1 MNYIVLD
8 LEWNQCPF
16 GKTREDRRLPF
27 EIIEIGAVK
36 LNEKKEI
43 VDTFHELIKPVVYR
57 QIHFRTREIINLS
70 MKDLDRG
77 RPFPEAV
84 TDFLAWCG
92 GNACFCTWGTLDLT
106 ELQRNLTYYNMDG
119 LIATPLFY
127 ADVQKLFAIAFEE
140 RRTRRALQW
149 AVEYLKIAEDGD
161 FHEALMDAVY
171 TARVLKFIPQEV
183 ISRNYSVDYYRTP
196 KGREDELKIRYDTY
210 EKYITRGFPTKE
222 AVMEDKEVRALRCFE
237 CGRSARQ
244 RVKWFSDYGKNY
256 FSVGWCEEHG
266 FVKGKIRLRR
276 NEDGKIFAVK
286 TTRLMTPEE
295 AEEIVEKHRALKER
309 RSRRR
314 HAGS

>member
-1 MNYIVLD
+1 MHYIVLD

-16 GKTREDRRLPF
+16 GKAREDRRLPF

-57 QIHFRTREIINLS
+57 QIHFRTREIISLS
-70 MKDLDRG
+70 IKDLDKG
-77 RPFPEAV
+77 RLFPEAAA
-84 TDFLAWCG
+84 DFLAWCG
-92 GNACFCTWGTLDLT
+92 EDARFCTWGTLDLT

-119 LIATPLFY
+119 AIKTPLFY
-127 ADVQKLFAIAFEE
+127 EDVQKLFAIAYEE
-140 RRTRRALQW
+140 RSTRRALQY
-149 AVEYLKIAEDGD
+149 AVEFLKIAEDGD

-171 TARVLKFIPQEV
+171 TARVLKFIPDEV
-183 ISRNYSVDYYRTP
+183 ISRNYSVDYYKTP
-196 KGREDELKIRYDTY
+196 TGRDDELKIRYGTY

-222 AVMEDKEVRALRCFE
+222 AVMEDKEVRALRCFA

-244 RVKWFSDYGKNY
+244 RIRWFSDYGKNY
-256 FSVGWCEEHG
+256 LSVGWCEEHG
-266 FVKGKIRLRR
+266 FVKGKVRLRR
-276 NEDGKIFAVK
+276 NEQGQVFAVK

-295 AEEIVEKHRALKER
+295 ADAVIARHRTLQER
-309 RSRRR
+309 RTRKR